1 LKAVFEDM
9 DMKNIF
15 FIMLPNPEK
24 MFTDP
29 HRGFLSVFDLKNI
42 LFFALKCLK
51 NDSYAQKVN
60 VSERSII
67 TVYIYFVIFEA
78 VKRCSERCMSS
89 TFTE

>member
-9 DMKNIF
+9 DMKNIL

-29 HRGFLSVFDLKNI
+29 HRGFLMCSEPQKPPQKQS
-42 LFFALKCLK
+42 FFA
-51 NDSYAQKVN
+51 DRYQKVS
-60 VSERSII
+60 VSEHSII
-67 TVYIYFVIFEA
+67 TVYIYFVIFE
-78 VKRCSERCMSS
+78 VVHRLSERCKAT